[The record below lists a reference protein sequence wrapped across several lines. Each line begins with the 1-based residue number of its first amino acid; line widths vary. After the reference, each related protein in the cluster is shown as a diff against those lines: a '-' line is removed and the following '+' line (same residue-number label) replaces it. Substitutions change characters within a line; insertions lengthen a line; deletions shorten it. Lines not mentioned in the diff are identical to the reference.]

1 MTLLSP
7 DPSAPVIGQERL
19 PFPARA
25 ARRRDLTARV
35 IDFYAD
41 ESSALDEREYDD
53 WLALLDSSFVYQV
66 PVPLLRED
74 PSLPRHSTH
83 AMLFEATKH
92 TLTLKL
98 GRTHQQHAWSDR
110 PGATTRHFV
119 SAVRVFATDSASD
132 FRVESNV
139 LATWNRGPQESVMM
153 PAARQDV
160 LRLTDSQEFLLVRRR
175 VLLDAEV
182 PNHYQL
188 SLIY

>member
-7 DPSAPVIGQERL
+7 EPGAPVLAQERL
-19 PFPARA
+19 PFPERA
-25 ARRRDLTARV
+25 ARRRDLTAAAAE
-35 IDFYAD
+35 FLAD
-41 ESSALDEREYDD
+41 ESAALDEREYDD
-53 WLALLDSSFVYQV
+53 WLAMLDPSFVYQV

-119 SAVRVFATDSASD
+119 TGVRVFETDTGTD
-132 FRVESNV
+132 LRVDSNV

-160 LRLTDSQEFLLVRRR
+160 LRPTGPGQFVLLRRR